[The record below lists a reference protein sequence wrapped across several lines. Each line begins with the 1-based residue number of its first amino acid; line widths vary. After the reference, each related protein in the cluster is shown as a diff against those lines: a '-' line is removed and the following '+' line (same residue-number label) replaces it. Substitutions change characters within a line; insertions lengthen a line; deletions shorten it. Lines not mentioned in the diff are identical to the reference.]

1 MSLRFWLNAS
11 SFIAVG
17 IFTGNMIRSEKLE
30 AKVVSE
36 DVTYVDRLVKL
47 DIQYLKTERKN
58 NLTNMGLDSR
68 MLRKAL
74 KKMKVWEKKQKK
86 IDALLE
92 GALQEDSELVEKAF
106 CIKNPNERPRY
117 YASMFLLKEDKEGNF
132 DIIDLKRVSQL
143 PAQEW
148 AETIPFEAAYDKL
161 ELREDPKIDST
172 TMFAAALI
180 SKNIDSILDED
191 FPWGEGSNWSW
202 DDVKKQE
209 KNNDIEE
216 KVISYLALMHLF
228 MESASNPVKRICF
241 SE

>member
-11 SFIAVG
+11 SLIAVG

-92 GALQEDSELVEKAF
+92 GALQEDSDLLEKAF

-161 ELREDPKIDST
+161 ELRDDPKIDST
-172 TMFAAALI
+172 TMFAAALL
-180 SKNIDSILDED
+180 SKNVDSIIDED

-209 KNNDIEE
+209 KNKMKQFVGQI
-216 KVISYLALMHLF
+216 HLGG
-228 MESASNPVKRICF
+228 
-241 SE
+241 